1 MTTTT
6 DKSRADAL
14 TDALRRARA
23 ELEIVEWENDPPRRV
38 VDLFSTI
45 DTLLV
50 AQQPEPRD
58 AIERSKRI
66 LTLVDDYHEK
76 PTRDTRTT
84 LRVALMYEFQREPR
98 AEVTDD
104 DKVCAERYRCLRHG
118 QRWSVINGI
127 GDTLRA
133 DELDAAIDAARGHGW
148 DKNPWVWVV
157 EFRTGRCLETTPPR
171 NSPRR

>member
-45 DTLLV
+45 DALLV

-66 LTLVDDYHEK
+66 LGLVDSYHDN
-76 PTRDTRTT
+76 PTQHTRTA
-84 LRVALMYEFQREPR
+84 LRAALMDEFHREPR
-98 AEVTDD
+98 AEVTALIEAAEHVVSADRA
-104 DKVCAERYRCLRHG
+104 CALVDSE
-118 QRWSVINGI
+118 INA
-127 GDTLRA
+127 LA
-133 DELDAAIDAARGHGW
+133 AAIDAARSHGW
-148 DKNPWVWVV
+148 MWVV
-157 EFRTGRCLETTPPR
+157 ESRTGRCLETTPPR